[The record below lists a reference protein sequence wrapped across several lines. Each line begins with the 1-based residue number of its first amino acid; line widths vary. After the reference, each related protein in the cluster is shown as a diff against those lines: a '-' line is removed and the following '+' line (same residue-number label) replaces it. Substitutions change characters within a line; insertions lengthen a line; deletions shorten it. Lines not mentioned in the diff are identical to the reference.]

1 MNQRENDKNIK
12 IAIHGVPRNTH
23 KMLCLFFKQISEHIK
38 IVNDADSPDVDLIDI
53 DFAGSDKILAKQ
65 RAEHPERILVI
76 ASLKN
81 KPNTIEHD
89 YLFLKKPLSREGII
103 QLIQVIMQCQLQLKQ
118 PPIQKKVEAAPRS
131 STPHTTVPP
140 AAADKKPASP
150 IKPAENH
157 TRSTEEFN
165 EKGFTRFIGLMP
177 TINIKDSAQ
186 IAQAR
191 FSPGDYLLGYV
202 YHAITM
208 ARHKK
213 QALQVDA
220 SWRPLLIFPHSHEIW
235 LDASDH
241 QLRAFASLKISRT
254 SEAKV
259 RILPV
264 NLQQTK
270 VNQASDKFQD
280 EESFLWKLAIW
291 TSKGRYPEQLDPEKP
306 IVLKHWPNF
315 TRLVITPHALRI
327 TALLMQQPQS
337 MLDVARTLNI
347 GAQYVFVFISGCQ
360 ALNLVA
366 QIERKPELEEKQK
379 KKRKS
384 SGLLNKLLN
393 KLRAKNHDDTA

>member
-1 MNQRENDKNIK
+1 MKQRENDKDIK
-12 IAIHGVPRNTH
+12 IAIHGVPQSTH
-23 KMLCLFFKQISEHIK
+23 KMLCVFFKQISEHIK

-53 DFAGSDKILAKQ
+53 DFAGADKILAKQ

-76 ASLKN
+76 VSLKN

-89 YLFLKKPLSREGII
+89 YLFLKKPLTRDGI
-103 QLIQVIMQCQLQLKQ
+103 IQVIMQCQLQLKS
-118 PPIQKKVEAAPRS
+118 PPIQKEIEAAPKS
-131 STPHTTVPP
+131 SALHAKVSP
-140 AAADKKPASP
+140 AATDKTPSSP
-150 IKPAENH
+150 IKPLENH
-157 TRSTEEFN
+157 TRPAEEFN

-177 TINIKDSAQ
+177 TINIEDPAQ
-186 IAQAR
+186 IDQAR
-191 FSPGDYLLGYV
+191 FSPGDYLLGSV
-202 YHAITM
+202 YHAITV

-254 SEAKV
+254 SESKV
-259 RILPV
+259 RVLPV

-291 TSKGRYPEQLDPEKP
+291 TSKGRYPEQIDPAKP
-306 IVLKHWPNF
+306 VVLKHWPNF

-347 GAQYVFVFISGCQ
+347 GPQYVFVFISGCQ

-366 QIERKPELEEKQK
+366 QIERKYGPEETPK
-379 KKRKS
+379 KKIKS

-393 KLRAKNHDDTA
+393 KLRAKNHDDSA